1 MLNSI
6 AALNGAAPASFPIM
20 TNLLLWLDA
29 SDASTITSSGGAVSA
44 WADKSGGGNNATQG
58 TGSYQPTTG
67 TTTLNGKNV
76 LVFDGT
82 SDFMVSNCGVSS
94 NAMTAFIVANKT
106 AAGSASNTYSRVI
119 SMANSADG
127 NDYSAN
133 RNILLAYSQ
142 GLNAGFNPSVYA
154 YCNGATHGVQNQYN
168 QANSSALR
176 VNGTSVTVYNNAASN
191 TATYGSIALN
201 NNRVGIGNSFNGLAD
216 AYLNGYVGEVL
227 IYNVALSDLQVTNT
241 LAYLKTKW
249 ATV

>member
-1 MLNSI
+1 
-6 AALNGAAPASFPIM
+6 
-20 TNLLLWLDA
+20 
-29 SDASTITSSGGAVSA
+29 
-44 WADKSGGGNNATQG
+44 
-58 TGSYQPTTG
+58 
-67 TTTLNGKNV
+67 
-76 LVFDGT
+76 
-82 SDFMVSNCGVSS
+82 
-94 NAMTAFIVANKT
+94 
-106 AAGSASNTYSRVI
+106 
-119 SMANSADG
+119 MANSADG

-154 YCNGATHGVQNQYN
+154 YCNGADKGVQNQYN
-168 QANSSALR
+168 QANASALR
-176 VNGTSVTVYNNAASN
+176 VNSTSVTVYNNASSG
-191 TATYGSIALN
+191 TATFGSISLN